1 MKPVGVTFGG
11 FVIEFSFENVLI
23 ITMVQNVVPT
33 ALRSL
38 GDIEC
43 TKTSPRWGCDPKR
56 FKSVTQ

>member
-1 MKPVGVTFGG
+1 MVENGVTKNMKPVGVTFGG

-38 GDIEC
+38 GDI
-43 TKTSPRWGCDPKR
+43 GCYQNVAPLGL
-56 FKSVTQ
+56 